1 MTSIPGME
9 PYETDFY
16 RDRVDELSV
25 ANEIL
30 RAELEQARGH
40 ITRLET
46 ALDNKRGEI
55 DRLNL
60 IANHLYNA

>member
-1 MTSIPGME
+1 MTTILNME

-16 RDRVDELSV
+16 RERVDELTV

-30 RAELEQARGH
+30 RTELEQARGH

>member
-1 MTSIPGME
+1 VTTIRDME

-16 RDRVDELSV
+16 RERVDELTV

-30 RAELEQARGH
+30 RTELEQARGH
-40 ITRLET
+40 ISRLET

>member
-1 MTSIPGME
+1 ME
-9 PYETDFY
+9 PYEADYY
-16 RDRVDELSV
+16 RERVDELSV
-25 ANEIL
+25 ANDVL
-30 RAELEQARGH
+30 RTELEQARQH
-40 ITRLET
+40 IHRLEV

>member
-1 MTSIPGME
+1 MTTILDME

-16 RDRVDELSV
+16 RERVDELTV

-30 RAELEQARGH
+30 RTQLEQARGH

-46 ALDNKRGEI
+46 TLDNKNAELG
-55 DRLNL
+55 RLTL
-60 IANHLYNA
+60 LASHQYFR